1 MKTAMFQAMLF
12 LGLSAASS
20 SGSNLSPPIQ
30 LPVSLSGA
38 PGDVVGW
45 GFSSTNDDF
54 FQSISFG
61 QSILINETNPSL
73 GTYMDM
79 IGPQGGPD
87 NFAVDPGETWSQ
99 GFSILSQQGLG
110 SFTIDPGATPGASDF
125 RIKSACS
132 STMPIARPEA
142 STSPSLYWSPGE

>member
-1 MKTAMFQAMLF
+1 M
-12 LGLSAASS
+12 
-20 SGSNLSPPIQ
+20 
-30 LPVSLSGA
+30 
-38 PGDVVGW
+38 GW

-73 GTYMDM
+73 GTYMDL

-87 NFAVDPGETWSQ
+87 NFVVDPGQTWSQ

-125 RIKSACS
+125 GSIRVFFNYAD
-132 STMPIARPEA
+132 STPGSFDVPFFVLVTASNTPEPGTTWLLLGGGIAFFAARLRNAAKENA
-142 STSPSLYWSPGE
+142 